1 MIAIELE
8 QLRSVLTLRRRVLI
22 DRLATDTTGIIEP
35 AYVNLLANTHTA
47 IAAVDAELVEPATGD
62 AP

>member
-1 MIAIELE
+1 MTAVELE
-8 QLRSVLTLRRRVLI
+8 QLRSVLTLRHRALI

-35 AYVNLLANTHTA
+35 AYVNLLADTHTA
-47 IAAVDAELVEPATGD
+47 IAAVDAALAEPATGD